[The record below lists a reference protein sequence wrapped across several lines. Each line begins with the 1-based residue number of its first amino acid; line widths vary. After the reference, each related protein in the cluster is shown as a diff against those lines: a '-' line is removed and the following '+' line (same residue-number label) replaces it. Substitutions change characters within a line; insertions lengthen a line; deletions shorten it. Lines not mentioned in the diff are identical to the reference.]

1 MKKNAL
7 SILLAIT
14 LILSV
19 LLCGCGKEND
29 STTDLSGTY
38 ASKNNDGS
46 YQEATITADTI
57 EINWVSD
64 NGSTKSIYWIGTYT
78 APSDPVTEYT
88 WVSERDKE
96 KTDSALLASTSDTKE
111 FTYKNGV
118 LSYEVSAMGTTTI
131 LELTKSN

>member
-14 LILSV
+14 LILSA
-19 LLCGCGKEND
+19 LLCGCGKGNEG
-29 STTDLSGTY
+29 TTDLSGTY
-38 ASKNNDGS
+38 ASKDNDGS

-64 NGSTKSIYWIGTYT
+64 NGLTKSIYWIGTYT